1 MIRKARK
8 EDAISIVYINITSWK
23 ETYKNIFPKSFLDKL
38 NPYDEESIQKCINKI
53 NEYIVYTK
61 DNQVLGFA
69 RYGKN
74 KKAYAD
80 DYGEIYA
87 LYVDNNHHGEKIGS
101 KLVKNIIKRTKNKYK
116 YLLISTIKDNT
127 ANEFYKKIGGKIIDK
142 CIFKL
147 ENKEYVENIYKFDI
161 K

>member
-23 ETYKNIFPKSFLDKL
+23 ETYKDIFPKSFLDKL
-38 NPYDEESIQKCINKI
+38 NPYDEESIQKCINKK

-74 KKAYAD
+74 KKDYAD

-87 LYVDNNHHGEKIGS
+87 LYVLSTRPLIYAF
-101 KLVKNIIKRTKNKYK
+101 LVLPT
-116 YLLISTIKDNT
+116 
-127 ANEFYKKIGGKIIDK
+127 
-142 CIFKL
+142 
-147 ENKEYVENIYKFDI
+147 VDI
-161 K
+161 E